1 MHGIVAARVAFRGV
15 IFSVVPEELGPEVL
29 EQVKA
34 HYADDPNVTVI
45 VDRRRAGRPSGGPP
59 TADETQV
66 PRDAAAG
73 APRATIRRSTAA
85 TAGSSAA

>member
-1 MHGIVAARVAFRGV
+1 V

-45 VDRRRAGRPSGGPP
+45 GDRRRSGRPSGGPP
-59 TADETQV
+59 TADE
-66 PRDAAAG
+66 RKFRG
-73 APRATIRRSTAA
+73 RRRRRAT
-85 TAGSSAA
+85 GDHPPLYGGDGPSAA